1 MKDRN
6 LPETFAPN
14 AALIE
19 RLARQA
25 MARLPAAFRAH
36 LDDIVL
42 RVEDFADEAVLA
54 EMGFEDP
61 YELTGLY
68 TGRPL
73 GEKSAFDHGA
83 LPDMIHLFRLPLL
96 EEWID
101 TGVSLEALVAHVL
114 IHEVGH
120 HFGLSD
126 ADMHMLEDAAG

>member
-1 MKDRN
+1 MKDQWM
-6 LPETFAPN
+6 PETFAPD
-14 AALIE
+14 AATIE
-19 RLARQA
+19 RLARET
-25 MARLPAAFRAH
+25 MAKLPAAFRAH
-36 LDDIVL
+36 LGDIVL
-42 RVEDFADEAVLA
+42 RVEDFADDAVLA
-54 EMGFEDP
+54 EMGFDDP

-68 TGRPL
+68 TGRPV
-73 GEKSAFDHGA
+73 GEKSVLDHGA

-126 ADMHMLEDAAG
+126 ADMHALEDAAG

>member
-1 MKDRN
+1 
-6 LPETFAPN
+6 LPETPATFAPD

-19 RLARQA
+19 RLARET

-36 LDDIVL
+36 LGDILL
-42 RVEDFADEAVLA
+42 RVEDVADGAVLE
-54 EMGFEDP
+54 EMGFDDP

-68 TGRPL
+68 TGRPV
-73 GEKSAFDHGA
+73 GEKSVLDHGT
-83 LPDMIHLFRLPLL
+83 LPDMIHLYRLPLL

-101 TGVSLEALVAHVL
+101 TGVSLEALIAHVL

-126 ADMHMLEDAAG
+126 DEMHALEDAAG